1 MEKLVEVSDQEICID
16 FKLNTKCRAKVT
28 LKSLHPTSP
37 ISFKVQTSAP
47 HKFLVSPPTGLLPP
61 LSAASFHVILK
72 PQPSVPHS
80 FPRSPSDR
88 FLIKTAI
95 AAAANSTSTYDVK
108 LRVVYVGLTL
118 LRHAISSGNAEAVR
132 DLLRRQRSLV
142 SDLVRDEAAELVG
155 AAGNRKDV
163 LDALFEAGLRRP
175 RGKVPHGEGGS
186 NGWSA
191 VHVAAAE
198 DRRDAMAKLIE
209 RLRGGELDARD
220 REGRTAVHVA
230 AGKGHVQM
238 VRMLVEG
245 GADKDARSGDGRT
258 ALHRAAANGDR
269 DMVVALLE
277 MGADCEIPTVRGQ
290 TPLDVARDKG
300 HRVVVEMLGRGEMML
315 TAARRG
321 DVKLLEVIAAQRRL
335 WRRNEREGPVR
346 DDRAPHGGHQGP
358 PRRGAHAHRLR
369 RGPPRARQGGAHP
382 APPGRRER
390 KRGRRGGTRRQGRG
404 RQRAYREGRDPAL
417 HGAVDGTRSDRAA
430 SPCERRRFVVLAFL
444 AIVVVPVNLCNTKL
458 GLCNPRMCCQFE

>member
-1 MEKLVEVSDQEICID
+1 MEKLVEVSDQEIWID

-61 LSAASFHVILK
+61 LSAASFHVILR

-95 AAAANSTSTYDVK
+95 AAAANLTSTYDVK
-108 LRVVYVGLTL
+108 LRVVYVGLML
-118 LRHAISSGNAEAVR
+118 LRHAVSSGNAEAVR

-142 SDLVRDEAAELVG
+142 SDLERDEAAELVR

-191 VHVAAAE
+191 VHATAVE
-198 DRRDAMAKLIE
+198 DKRDAMAKLIE

-220 REGRTAVHVA
+220 REGRTAVHLA
-230 AGKGHVQM
+230 AGKGHVRM

-245 GADKDARSGDGRT
+245 GADKDARSGNGWT
-258 ALHRAAANGDR
+258 AMHRAAANGDL

-300 HRVVVEMLGRGEMML
+300 HREIVEMFGRGEIML

-321 DVKLLEVIAAQRRL
+321 DMKLLESL
-335 WRRNEREGPVR
+335 
-346 DDRAPHGGHQGP
+346 
-358 PRRGAHAHRLR
+358 LR
-369 RGPPRARQGGAHP
+369 RGG
-382 APPGRRER
+382 
-390 KRGRRGGTRRQGRG
+390 GGTNGRDQYGMTALHTAAIKGHRDAVRTLIDYGADLHARDREGHTPLHLAVEGGSADAVEALVDKGADVNARTGRG
-404 RQRAYREGRDPAL
+404 ATPLYMARSMGHEGIAQL
-417 HGAVDGTRSDRAA
+417 LLANGAA
-430 SPCERRRFVVLAFL
+430 SSSSHSSPSSSS
-444 AIVVVPVNLCNTKL
+444 P
-458 GLCNPRMCCQFE
+458 

>member
-16 FKLNTKCRAKVT
+16 FKLKTKCRAKVT

-61 LSAASFHVILK
+61 LSTASFHVILK

-95 AAAANSTSTYDVK
+95 AATAANSTSTYDVK

-118 LRHAISSGNAEAVR
+118 LRHAVSSGNAEAVR

-142 SDLVRDEAAELVG
+142 SDLARDEAVALVG
-155 AAGNRKDV
+155 AAGNHKDV

-175 RGKVPHGEGGS
+175 RGKVPHGEGVS

-191 VHVAAAE
+191 LHAAAAE
-198 DRRDAMAKLIE
+198 DRREVMAKLIE

-245 GADKDARSGDGRT
+245 GADRDARSGDGRT

-300 HRVVVEMLGRGEMML
+300 HREIVEMLGRGEMML

-321 DVKLLEVIAAQRRL
+321 DVKLLESL
-335 WRRNEREGPVR
+335 
-346 DDRAPHGGHQGP
+346 
-358 PRRGAHAHRLR
+358 LR
-369 RGPPRARQGGAHP
+369 RGGG
-382 APPGRRER
+382 G
-390 KRGRRGGTRRQGRG
+390 GGTNGRDQYGMTALHTAAIKGHRDAVRTLIDYGADLHARDREGHTPLHLAVEGGSADAVEALVDKGADVNARTGRG
-404 RQRAYREGRDPAL
+404 ATPLYMARSMGHEAIAQLLLAN
-417 HGAVDGTRSDRAA
+417 GAGSSSSHS
-430 SPCERRRFVVLAFL
+430 SPSSSS
-444 AIVVVPVNLCNTKL
+444 P
-458 GLCNPRMCCQFE
+458 